1 MRYYLSLFGFG
12 GKNGTQKKS
21 PVYAFFAEA
30 DSKEKKR
37 VYKKA
42 ISGAEKEQKDL
53 IARYDRDFAGISS

>member
-1 MRYYLSLFGFG
+1 MRYYLSFFGLG
-12 GKNGTQKKS
+12 GKSGTQKKS

-30 DSKEKKR
+30 DSKEKKK

-53 IARYDRDFAGISS
+53 IARYNKDFAGIPS

>member
-1 MRYYLSLFGFG
+1 MRYHLSFFGLG

-30 DSKEKKR
+30 DSREKKK

-53 IARYDRDFAGISS
+53 LARYDKDFAGV